1 MIVVKSADVK
11 PIVNE
16 KGDPM
21 IAKGL
26 VYRQPLIDE
35 KESGGFGAA
44 LVKFNAGA
52 SLKFH
57 SHPVEQILYVLEG
70 KGVIATES
78 KEYTVTPGMAV
89 FIPPGE
95 IHLHRATEDSS
106 FMHLAVYKGQAK
118 IID

>member
-44 LVKFNAGA
+44 LVKFNA
-52 SLKFH
+52 
-57 SHPVEQILYVLEG
+57 EQV
-70 KGVIATES
+70 
-78 KEYTVTPGMAV
+78 
-89 FIPPGE
+89 
-95 IHLHRATEDSS
+95 
-106 FMHLAVYKGQAK
+106 
-118 IID
+118 